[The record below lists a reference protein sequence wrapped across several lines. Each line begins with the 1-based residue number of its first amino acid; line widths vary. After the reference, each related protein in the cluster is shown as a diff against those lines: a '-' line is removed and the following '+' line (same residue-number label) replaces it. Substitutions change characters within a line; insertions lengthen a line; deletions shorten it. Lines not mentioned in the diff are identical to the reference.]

1 MEYVAVTGYYYEF
14 GTYNI
19 KFSTGVTSIAFNV
32 PVNDDNIF
40 EGNENFTLTIDQF
53 SLPKNV
59 TVVKLNKTATVTIVD
74 NDGE

>member
-1 MEYVAVTGYYYEF
+1 MEYVAVTGYDYEF

-19 KFSTGVTSIAFNV
+19 KFSTGVTRIAFNV
-32 PVNDDNIF
+32 LINDDNIF
-40 EGNENFTLTIDQF
+40 EGNENFTLIIDQF

-59 TVVKLNKTATVTIVD
+59 TVVEPNIAATVTIVD

>member
-1 MEYVAVTGYYYEF
+1 MEYVAVTGYDYEF
-14 GTYNI
+14 GIYNNT
-19 KFSTGVTSIAFNV
+19 FSTEVTRIAFNV

-40 EGNENFTLTIDQF
+40 EGNENFTLIIDQF

-59 TVVKLNKTATVTIVD
+59 TVVEPNKTATVTIVD